1 MIEEIRF
8 VWFGEV
14 TDDLAHSNNLELA
27 PQLSM
32 NFIASFTAVA
42 VSVVGLSVEAASTEI
57 VAPMRCFLGGRA
69 MAMEDFSEKILALAL
84 SEQELSDTEEV
95 ECLVSGVGVAS
106 AEAAGGGGVMVVV
119 ASARPN
125 ASTTKKKFQFSSE
138 KEKSHTYIGTH

>member
-1 MIEEIRF
+1 
-8 VWFGEV
+8 
-14 TDDLAHSNNLELA
+14 
-27 PQLSM
+27 
-32 NFIASFTAVA
+32 
-42 VSVVGLSVEAASTEI
+42 
-57 VAPMRCFLGGRA
+57 

-125 ASTTKKKFQFSSE
+125 ASTTKKKFQFSDRGI
-138 KEKSHTYIGTH
+138 KSTSRTSTYLRTRYIHS

>member
-42 VSVVGLSVEAASTEI
+42 VSVVVDVAVVSAVEAAQ
-57 VAPMRCFLGGRA
+57 
-69 MAMEDFSEKILALAL
+69 
-84 SEQELSDTEEV
+84 QELSDTEEV

-119 ASARPN
+119 ALRMKKSARQ
-125 ASTTKKKFQFSSE
+125 SEGTTKE
-138 KEKSHTYIGTH
+138 KAQLERGKPL